1 MKMIKIKTNQRI
13 FITGK
18 TQSGKTNFA
27 KYLIRQLKNYIIYDI
42 KREYSSFGIVVHTK
56 KEFLTSLKRGYSQI
70 VIQPNDLSKEN
81 FNEICQTIFQKL
93 TNIILIVDEVHKF
106 CTKSSIPYYLNAIVT
121 VGASLG
127 IGFMGI
133 SQRCANVH
141 NDILASSEYIISFYQ
156 FLDND
161 INKLKEFLGTEAE
174 KLKNIEYY
182 YFLMFSIF
190 DKKIKFYKPIK
201 KM

>member
-1 MKMIKIKTNQRI
+1 MIQIKTNQRV

-27 KYLIRQLKNYIIYDI
+27 KYLIRQLKNYIIFDI
-42 KREYSSFGIVVHTK
+42 KREYSGFGIVVNDRKSFVTA
-56 KEFLTSLKRGYSQI
+56 LNRGYSQI
-70 VIQPNDLSKEN
+70 VIQPNDLSKE
-81 FNEICQTIFQKL
+81 FFDSICETVFKKL
-93 TNIILIVDEVHKF
+93 TNIMFIVDEVHKF
-106 CTKSSIPYYLNAIVT
+106 CTKNSIPYYLNAIVT

-161 INKLKEFLGTEAE
+161 INKLKEFLGADAE
-174 KLKNIEYY
+174 KLKNLEYY

-190 DKKIKFYKPIK
+190 DKKIVFYKPIK